1 MTIELIPAER
11 FSMQELT
18 ELYNQTRVD
27 YLVPMPMN
35 ADRLAE
41 YVHDFDIDLAH
52 SCVARTTD
60 GQPLGLSMLGVRREK
75 AWITRLG
82 VLPASRRTGA
92 GSALMDFMF
101 AGATSLGL
109 KETDLEV
116 IKNNTPAYNLFLSKG
131 FTETSEYLVMRRA
144 PHPITNPLQGIVS
157 WLKFDEAL
165 AILQS
170 YPHHITWINAYESMR
185 NSPDFEGLR
194 IELPNGGAG
203 WLVYRNTKYTL
214 RSTLSHLIIHT
225 EHGNPQEVG
234 AQLLLNLH
242 NHYPHHD
249 TYAENIFQGD
259 PHLSAFKI
267 LGYFANFS
275 RIEMRRP
282 FTV

>member
-41 YVHDFDIDLAH
+41 YVHDFDINLTH
-52 SCVARTTD
+52 SCVARAAD
-60 GQPLGLSMLGVRREK
+60 GQPLGLSMLGVRHEK

-82 VLPASRRTGA
+82 VLPTSRRTGA
-92 GSALMDFMF
+92 GSAMMDFMLT
-101 AGATSLGL
+101 GAASLGL
-109 KETDLEV
+109 RETDLEV
-116 IKNNTPAYNLFLSKG
+116 IKNNTPAYNLFLRKG
-131 FTETSEYLVMRRA
+131 CVETSEYLVMRRA
-144 PHPITNPLQGIVS
+144 PHPLTKPIQGNES

-165 AILQS
+165 EVLQS

-185 NSPDFEGLR
+185 NAPDLEGLK
-194 IELPNGGAG
+194 IELPNGGNG

-214 RSTLSHLIIHT
+214 RSALSHLIIHT
-225 EHGNPQEVG
+225 ENGDPNEVG
-234 AQLLLNLH
+234 TQLLINLH
-242 NHYPHHD
+242 GRYQHHD
-249 TYAENIFQGD
+249 TYAENIHKDD
-259 PHLSAFKI
+259 PHLSAFQA
-267 LGYFANFS
+267 LGYFTNFS

-282 FTV
+282 F

>member
-165 AILQS
+165 ANTSILSTS
-170 YPHHITWINAYESMR
+170 YHLDQCLRINAQ
-185 NSPDFEGLR
+185 
-194 IELPNGGAG
+194 
-203 WLVYRNTKYTL
+203 
-214 RSTLSHLIIHT
+214 LSRL
-225 EHGNPQEVG
+225 
-234 AQLLLNLH
+234 
-242 NHYPHHD
+242 
-249 TYAENIFQGD
+249 
-259 PHLSAFKI
+259 
-267 LGYFANFS
+267 
-275 RIEMRRP
+275 
-282 FTV
+282 